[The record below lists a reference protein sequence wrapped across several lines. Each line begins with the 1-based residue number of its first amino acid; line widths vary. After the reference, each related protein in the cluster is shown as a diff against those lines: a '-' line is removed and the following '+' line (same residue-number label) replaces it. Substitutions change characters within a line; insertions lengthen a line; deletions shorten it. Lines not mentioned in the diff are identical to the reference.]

1 MEKKKVKHSE
11 RIHEIFEGSPVC
23 NVIHRLNLCGCGSH
37 DEKKAEEEK
46 EERIA
51 QFTQYKEEL
60 SRELKR
66 VEEHIASLK
75 SE

>member
-11 RIHEIFEGSPVC
+11 KIHEFFEGSAVC

-37 DEKKAEEEK
+37 EQKKGEEEK
-46 EERIA
+46 EQRIA
-51 QFTQYKEEL
+51 HLTQYKEEL

-66 VEEHIASLK
+66 VEEHITSLK
-75 SE
+75 NE

>member
-11 RIHEIFEGSPVC
+11 KIHEFFEGSPVC

-37 DEKKAEEEK
+37 DEKKGA
-46 EERIA
+46 EERIT
-51 QFTQYKEEL
+51 QLTQYKEEL

-66 VEEHIASLK
+66 VEDHIASLK
-75 SE
+75 NE

>member
-11 RIHEIFEGSPVC
+11 KIHEFFEGSAVC

-37 DEKKAEEEK
+37 DEKKGAEESIGQLAE
-46 EERIA
+46 
-51 QFTQYKEEL
+51 YKEEL

-66 VEEHIASLK
+66 VEEYIAGLK
-75 SE
+75 NE